1 MLKHLSIIN
10 YAIIESLEINLSEG
24 FSVITGETGAG
35 KSIIL
40 GALSLVLG
48 NRSDTS
54 VLNSKDKKC
63 IVEGEFLLEKD
74 RYLPFFKTHDL
85 DFETLS
91 IIRREISTS
100 GKSRAFIND
109 TPVSLSILKELT
121 TNLIDIHSQ
130 HETLQLK
137 QNDFQIN
144 VLDSYSKINSEVLEY
159 KKEYNLYK
167 QYEHNLKNVL
177 DSSSKAKEDFNYL
190 SFQAQEIEALDLKL
204 NEKED
209 IEQSLKVLNNS
220 EEIKAVLELSSSI
233 LSNSDVNVISSLK
246 ELENDFNKI
255 SNLSEEY
262 SLLYERLHSSMLE
275 LEDLSIEI
283 NRLND
288 DFEFDAEN
296 LSYLTERL
304 GKIYNIEQKHR
315 LNSTQQILDLL
326 AELKSKITDVSTYD
340 ERINEQKLLVDK
352 QKKKLEKL
360 AKNISEKRKDSLRS
374 IEKEVVLNL
383 KDLGMPDAS
392 FKVEITKLLE
402 LNVNGI
408 DKIEFLFSANKG
420 FKPKE
425 IGKVASGGEL
435 SRLMLVVKKFLSQ
448 GNEISTIIFD
458 EIDTGVSGDIAD
470 KIADLMKQISNDTQI
485 LSITHLPQVAAK
497 GDCHLKIL
505 KKTIKD
511 KTSTSI
517 NILNNT
523 ERVEELAKMLSGK
536 NLTDAAIN
544 NAKVL
549 LNN

>member
-1 MLKHLSIIN
+1 MLKHLSITN

-24 FSVITGETGAG
+24 FTVITGETGAG

-48 NRSDTS
+48 NRTDTS

-63 IVEGEFLLEKD
+63 VVEGEFFLEKD
-74 RYLPFFKTHDL
+74 RYLSFFKTYDL
-85 DFETLS
+85 DFDTLS

-121 TNLIDIHSQ
+121 SNLIDVHSQ
-130 HETLQLK
+130 HQTLQLK

-167 QYEHNLKNVL
+167 QYEIELKSVL
-177 DSSSKAKEDFNYL
+177 ESSSKAQEDFDYI
-190 SFQAQEIEALDLKL
+190 SFQAQEIEELNLKS

-209 IEQSLKVLNNS
+209 IEQSLKVMNNS
-220 EEIKAVLELSSSI
+220 EEIKSVLELSSSI
-233 LSNSDVNVISSLK
+233 LSNSDVNVLGSLK
-246 ELENDFNKI
+246 ELQNNFNKI

-262 SLLYERLHSSMLE
+262 LSLYERLNSSILE
-275 LEDLSIEI
+275 IEDLSIEI
-283 NRLND
+283 NKLND

-296 LSYLTERL
+296 LSFLTERL
-304 GKIYNIEQKHR
+304 GEIYNIEQKHR
-315 LNSTQQILDLL
+315 LSSTQQILDLL
-326 AELKSKITDVSTYD
+326 AELKLKLTDASTYD

-352 QKKKLEKL
+352 QKQKLSLL
-360 AKNISEKRKDSLRS
+360 AQNISKKRNENIKS
-374 IEKEVVLNL
+374 IEKEVIDNL
-383 KDLGMPDAS
+383 KELGMPEAS
-392 FKVEITKLLE
+392 FKVEMTKLLE
-402 LNVNGI
+402 LNTNGI
-408 DKIEFLFSANKG
+408 DQIEFLFSANKG

-425 IGKVASGGEL
+425 IRKVASGGEL
-435 SRLMLVVKKFLSQ
+435 SRLMLVIKKFLSQ

-470 KIADLMKQISNDTQI
+470 KIADLMKHISNDTQI
-485 LSITHLPQVAAK
+485 VSITHLPQVAAK
-497 GDCHLKIL
+497 GDYHLKISKKTEKDKTTTDINEL
-505 KKTIKD
+505 KKTD
-511 KTSTSI
+511 
-517 NILNNT
+517 
-523 ERVEELAKMLSGK
+523 RVEELAKMLSGK
-536 NLTDAAIN
+536 TLTEAAVN